1 MPRTRVKICGI
12 TNAQDAANAVA
23 CGVDA
28 LGFNFYQGSA
38 RYIDPETAA
47 AITSMLP
54 AFVTTVGLFVDES
67 PERVAEVLGAVS
79 IDLLQFHGDETAD
92 YCEEIR
98 RPYIK
103 ALRATSADEIKRQ
116 AANFSGARAL
126 LLDSDIDGQFGG
138 TGETFDWRMVPRLS
152 KPVIVA
158 GGLNAN
164 NVFEA
169 IRLIHPY
176 GVDVSGGVE
185 GSKGVKEL
193 KLVKAFMSAVESA
206 DREGI

>member
-1 MPRTRVKICGI
+1 MKICGI

-28 LGFNFYQGSA
+28 LGFNFYKGSA

-47 AITSMLP
+47 SISSMLP

-67 PERVAEVLGAVS
+67 LEHITEVLDIVS

-103 ALRATSADEIKRQ
+103 ALRATSAEAIAQQ
-116 AANFSGARAL
+116 AANFSGARAI
-126 LLDSDIDGQFGG
+126 LLDSDSEGQFGG
-138 TGETFDWRMVPRLS
+138 TGDTFDWRMVPKLS

-158 GGLNAN
+158 GGLNAK
-164 NVFEA
+164 NVFDA

-176 GVDVSGGVE
+176 GVDVSSGVE
-185 GSKGVKEL
+185 VSKGVKEL

-206 DREGI
+206 DREEI